1 VWTLVL
7 EWDNAYDEW
16 KITTFASI
24 KPVEMEYE
32 CQNFFKKI
40 TKWSKDLKVGHTYLA
55 QMSPY
60 TSP

>member
-1 VWTLVL
+1 MEAVWTLVL

-16 KITTFASI
+16 KITTFANI

-40 TKWSKDLKVGHTYLA
+40 TKWSKDLKVGHT
-55 QMSPY
+55 
-60 TSP
+60 